1 MSLATTIA
9 PTAPAAKRTRATRAT
24 KKSGDQPTRKMS
36 ARTARRLGLEDAP
49 PVKSQDPSLVK
60 CSFYLP
66 VWVHRKL
73 AVAALLRDDMDLSD
87 LASEIL
93 GDAVSSI
100 KYFDSRKG
108 DPADQAT
115 EAAPA
120 GKVIDGD
127 VTA

>member
-1 MSLATTIA
+1 
-9 PTAPAAKRTRATRAT
+9 
-24 KKSGDQPTRKMS
+24 
-36 ARTARRLGLEDAP
+36 
-49 PVKSQDPSLVK
+49 
-60 CSFYLP
+60 
-66 VWVHRKL
+66 VHRKL
-73 AVAALLRDDMDLSD
+73 TVAALLRDNIDLSD

-108 DPADQAT
+108 DPADQAA